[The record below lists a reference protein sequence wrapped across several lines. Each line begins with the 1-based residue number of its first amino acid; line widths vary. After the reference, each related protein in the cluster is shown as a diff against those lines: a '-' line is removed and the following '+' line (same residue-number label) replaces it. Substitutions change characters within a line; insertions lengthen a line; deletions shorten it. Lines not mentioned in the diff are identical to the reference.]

1 MGGARSGEAAAIPG
15 SLRAGLRRETP
26 RMADHVRYE
35 IADPVAIITLDRP
48 DALNAFTHEML
59 ADIRRCVEAASADPA
74 VVGIV
79 ITGAGRGFCAGL
91 DAGVLQATTAGGSG
105 TRPPAT
111 GDHDLPGLFSYL
123 LQQPK
128 PVIAAVNGVTAGG
141 GFVLATMCDL
151 RFASSDASFL
161 SIFTKRGLIAEHG
174 TTWTL
179 PRLIGT
185 GHALDVLWSSR
196 RIEAAEAL
204 QLGLV
209 ERLTAPEELLDAATG
224 YIAELAATVSPA
236 ALADTKRLV
245 YDHGGAELRAALV
258 QAEAMTYAALDRPD
272 ATEGAAALVERR
284 APSFPRVGGER

>member
-1 MGGARSGEAAAIPG
+1 
-15 SLRAGLRRETP
+15 
-26 RMADHVRYE
+26 MADHVRYE
-35 IADPVAIITLDRP
+35 VADPVAIITLDRP

-59 ADIRRCVEAASADPA
+59 ADIRASVEAASADPA
-74 VVGIV
+74 VVGMV

-91 DAGVLQATTAGGSG
+91 DAGVLQATTAGGST
-105 TRPPAT
+105 TRPPAP
-111 GDHDLPGLFSYL
+111 GDHELPGLFSYL

-151 RFASSDASFL
+151 RFASTEASFL

-209 ERLTAPEELLDAATG
+209 ERLTAPDELLDAATG

-245 YDHGGAELRAALV
+245 YDHGGTELRAALV

-284 APSFPRVGGER
+284 PPSFLRVGGER